1 MASPAHSHRFINLAA
16 LAIVNL
22 LWAAQYP
29 AYKVASD
36 SMSPATL
43 SFWTL
48 VFAMVLL
55 VPFLVVRRGGG
66 TFGHGQSAG
75 KSIWQFLLMGLFG
88 IVPPSVLLAWGEAH
102 SSASN
107 AAILS
112 LTIPVL
118 MTVMGIM
125 MLGER
130 ITALRGISLLLGLA
144 GTVLLSLSD
153 LRGASFGAGVLLGNL
168 IIFAAGMGSAFYN
181 TYSKAL
187 LERFSELE
195 VLLYSYVSGALFCAI
210 ISVAADERPFWSV
223 GGYSGRTWLAVLV
236 LGGLSWGIA
245 MVLWMWVLNRLEVV
259 QVSVSIYLLPLF
271 GVLLSALALRERPTW
286 VQAAGGILVV
296 LGTFLVSE
304 YESRR
309 AVQAEQAAAALTSP
323 NGKPAPRR

>member
-1 MASPAHSHRFINLAA
+1 MAQSAHSARFLNLAV
-16 LAIVNL
+16 LAVVNL

-36 SMSPATL
+36 HMSPATL
-43 SFWTL
+43 NFWTL

-55 VPFLVVRRGGG
+55 VPFLVARRGGRR
-66 TFGHGQSAG
+66 SAHER
-75 KSIWQFLLMGLFG
+75 SIKKTAGQFLLMGLFG
-88 IVPPSVLLAWGEAH
+88 IIPPSVLLAWGVAH

-118 MTVMGIM
+118 MTVMGMI

-130 ITALRGISLLLGLA
+130 ITALRGTSLMLGLA

-153 LRGASFGAGVLLGNL
+153 FRSASFGVGVLAGNL
-168 IIFAAGMGSAFYN
+168 VIFVAGLGSAFYN

-195 VLLYSYVSGALFCAI
+195 VLLYSYLSGALFCAL
-210 ISVAADERPFWSV
+210 ISFAVDRRPFWLV
-223 GGYSGRTWLAVLV
+223 TGYPGQAWLAVLV

-259 QVSVSIYLLPLF
+259 QISVSIYLLPLF
-271 GVLLSALALRERPTW
+271 GVLLSAFALRERPTW
-286 VQAAGGILVV
+286 VQAAGGALVV

-304 YESRR
+304 YESR
-309 AVQAEQAAAALTSP
+309 QAIKAEAAALTSP
-323 NGKPAPRR
+323 GGTTGPRQ